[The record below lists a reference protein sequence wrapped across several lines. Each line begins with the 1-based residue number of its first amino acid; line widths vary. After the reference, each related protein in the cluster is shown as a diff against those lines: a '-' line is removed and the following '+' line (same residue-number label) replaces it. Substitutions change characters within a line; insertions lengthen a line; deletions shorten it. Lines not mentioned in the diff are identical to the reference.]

1 MLSVLKQISAQTW
14 LFWLAAA
21 TATASMIS
29 IAACHSLL
37 GITLGVII
45 ARRGVDLRW
54 PPYWPA
60 LAAFFV
66 CTIASAAASGH
77 FCEGWP
83 QLRKFYVWLILLV
96 VYAGVRSARESRIVL
111 TGMVAGASASA
122 LWGMV
127 QFYLK
132 YQRAMSAGEPFY
144 RSYVAS
150 RITGFTSHW
159 MTFASDMML
168 ALLTVAALLLF
179 ARRSLTRLQ
188 QWAAGGVLAL
198 LGLALL
204 LSFVRSAW
212 PATAAGLMLLL
223 WYWRRAAVLSLP
235 LLAGM
240 VVAVAPEPLHSRIES
255 IWKPN
260 AQLDSN
266 EHRAVLR
273 RTGIAMA
280 ADNPLLGVG
289 PERVYARFADYYP
302 ADAPHPVPVE
312 WYYKHLHNTY
322 IHYAA
327 ERGIPA
333 AAALVAFVLLNWGW
347 LLRALRGAVEPDQ
360 RLALLIAAAAVPAIL
375 VGGWWEVN
383 LGDSE
388 VLGGFLSVLGCGL
401 AEAPEERPRPA

>member
-1 MLSVLKQISAQTW
+1 MVSVLKQISVQTW

-21 TATASMIS
+21 TATTSMIS

-37 GITLGVII
+37 GITLGVLI
-45 ARRGVDLRW
+45 ARRGADLRL

-60 LAAFFV
+60 LAAFFA

-77 FCEGWP
+77 FREGWP

-96 VYAGVRSARESRIVL
+96 VYAGIRTAGQARVVL

-132 YQRAMSAGEPFY
+132 YQHAMAAGEPFY
-144 RSYVAS
+144 RSYVGS

-159 MTFASDMML
+159 MTFASDVML
-168 ALLTVAALLLF
+168 ALLAVAALLLF
-179 ARRSLTRLQ
+179 ARRTMARREQL
-188 QWAAGGVLAL
+188 AAAGVLAL

-235 LLAGM
+235 LLAGL

-260 AQLDSN
+260 GQLDSN

-333 AAALVAFVLLNWGW
+333 AASLVAFVLLTWAW
-347 LLRALRGAVEPDQ
+347 LLRALARTHEEDQ
-360 RLALLIAAAAVPAIL
+360 RLVLLIAAAAVPAIL

-388 VLGGFLSVLGCGL
+388 VLGGFLAVLGCGL
-401 AEAPEERPRPA
+401 AAASEEQPRPV